1 MENEPS
7 SHGYQKKNE
16 PISSEAMEWLNKLDR
31 GLRSNQIS
39 EQVENI
45 VRFKDLI
52 HQFPIPIIVNTSL
65 LKLSELYKNTENH
78 MIRYWIMSVMTQIHP
93 TQYWK
98 VFNKQELIKRIT
110 FVLNN
115 NDSTARA
122 LTLKI
127 LSNMALIIKDRIDLF
142 HKFVFCWN

>member
-1 MENEPS
+1 MEHNDS
-7 SHGYQKKNE
+7 AHVYQKKNE
-16 PISSEAMEWLNKLDR
+16 PISFEAMEWLNQLDR

-45 VRFKDLI
+45 VRFKQLI
-52 HQFPIPIIVNTSL
+52 HHYPIPIIVNTSL
-65 LKLSELYKNTENH
+65 LKLSELYRNTENH
-78 MIRYWIMSVMTQIHP
+78 MIRYWIMNVMTHIHP
-93 TQYWK
+93 TQFCK

-142 HKFVFCWN
+142 QKF